1 MVLFVRLARGVWSM
15 GALVA
20 FVVACA
26 LSACAQ
32 SSKLPIIEGY
42 FVSAGGAKSQAF
54 KLEVCANDAERSL
67 GLMYRRALPDNEGM
81 IFVFPEEREQTFWM
95 KNTYI
100 PLDMV
105 FVDKAMNV
113 VGILEDVPPLNEA
126 PRTVGKLSMYVLEF
140 SAGTMKK
147 MGVAPGATLK
157 MQSEIL
163 VGK

>member
-1 MVLFVRLARGVWSM
+1 MLLLVRLGRGVCSM

-20 FVVACA
+20 LVGACA

-32 SSKLPIIEGY
+32 TSKLPIIDGY
-42 FVSAGGAKSQAF
+42 FVSADGAKSQTF
-54 KLEVCANDAERSL
+54 KFEVCANDAERSL
-67 GLMYRRALPDNEGM
+67 GLMYRRALPDNAGM
-81 IFVFPEEREQTFWM
+81 IFVFPEEREHTFWM

-105 FVDKAMNV
+105 FVDKAMKV
-113 VGILEDVPPLNEA
+113 VGILEDVPPLNEV

-147 MGVAPGATLK
+147 IGVAPGATLR
-157 MQSEIL
+157 MQSEL
-163 VGK
+163 PVGR

>member
-1 MVLFVRLARGVWSM
+1 MSAL
-15 GALVA
+15 GAFA
-20 FVVACA
+20 VVFA

-32 SSKLPIIEGY
+32 GSKLPTVEAH
-42 FVSAGGAKSQAF
+42 FLKSDGAKTPTFS
-54 KLEVCANDAERSL
+54 LEVCATDAERSL
-67 GLMYRRALPDNEGM
+67 GLMYRRSLPENAGM
-81 IFVFPEEREQTFWM
+81 IFVFSDERENTFWM

-105 FVDKAMNV
+105 FVDRGMKV

-147 MGVAPGATLK
+147 QGVTIGAKL
-157 MQSEIL
+157 EL
-163 VGK
+163 GGALPLAR

>member
-1 MVLFVRLARGVWSM
+1 MLLLVRLGRVVCSM
-15 GALVA
+15 GALVTL
-20 FVVACA
+20 VVVCA

-42 FVSAGGAKSQAF
+42 FVSADGAKSQTF
-54 KLEVCANDAERSL
+54 KFEVCSNDAERSL
-67 GLMYRRALPDNEGM
+67 GLMYRRSLPDNAGM
-81 IFVFPEEREQTFWM
+81 IFVFPEEREHTFWM

-105 FVDKAMNV
+105 FVDKAMKV
-113 VGILEDVPPLNEA
+113 VGVLEDVPPLNEA

-157 MQSEIL
+157 MQSEIPA
-163 VGK
+163 GK